1 MFFLNMICVLRKRF
15 YICTP
20 IRDNRKAKRGLSS
33 AGSEHLPYKQ
43 RVTGSN
49 PVAPTKKEPRESGA
63 FLFKGISILNN
74 FDFSLLRVISLNL

>member
-1 MFFLNMICVLRKRF
+1 MIFFCEMLVAYKKNGCIFASLKES
-15 YICTP
+15 
-20 IRDNRKAKRGLSS
+20 RGLSS

-63 FLFKGISILNN
+63 FLFKMLFN
-74 FDFSLLRVISLNL
+74 F